1 MREEAFS
8 LGAVPAVVYGEEADR
23 VFLFVHG
30 RCGCKEEG
38 RDFAALAAPFGW
50 QVLAVD
56 LPEHGARQ
64 GGPEPLDPWHA
75 VPELQSAMEYAR
87 GRWRRVA
94 LRATSI
100 GAWFSMLAFA
110 ARPGRTLTVME
121 DGEHWFHT
129 PQQLAVLEHWT
140 LQRLTE
146 EGEAV

>member
-8 LGAVPAVVYGEEADR
+8 LGGVPAVVYGEEADR

-75 VPELQSAMEYAR
+75 VPELQSAMEGVCPGAVAAR
-87 GRWRRVA
+87 GSAGHQHRR
-94 LRATSI
+94 
-100 GAWFSMLAFA
+100 LAFHA
-110 ARPGRTLTVME
+110 GLR
-121 DGEHWFHT
+121 
-129 PQQLAVLEHWT
+129 
-140 LQRLTE
+140 
-146 EGEAV
+146 